1 MLGTTRRHFPT
12 VIGHREIRDDHEF
25 VCLAVEV
32 PDDMLYFQG
41 HFPGY
46 PILPGVA
53 QLVPLVL
60 AETRRIWADLE
71 RPTRLSRLK
80 FRQPVFP
87 GTTLELQLERR
98 GARIRFRLV
107 RGQERR
113 ACSEGTIDYRQNPA

>member
-1 MLGTTRRHFPT
+1 MLGTSRRHFPT
-12 VIGHREIRDDHEF
+12 VAGRREVCDGHELVRLGVQI
-25 VCLAVEV
+25 
-32 PDDMLYFQG
+32 PGDMLYFQG

-60 AETRRIWADLE
+60 AEVRSIWAELG

-87 GTTLELQLERR
+87 GAELELQLDRLD
-98 GARIRFRLV
+98 ARVRFRLV
-107 RGQERR
+107 RGQESR
-113 ACSEGTIDYRQNPA
+113 ACSEGTIDYRPNPT

>member
-12 VIGHREIRDDHEF
+12 VAGHREVRDDHEL

-32 PDDMLYFQG
+32 PDDMLYFRG

-60 AETRRIWADLE
+60 AETRGIWADLK
-71 RPTRLSRLK
+71 RPSRLSRLK
-80 FRQPVFP
+80 FRQPVLP
-87 GTTLELQLERR
+87 GAKLELRLERR

-107 RGQERR
+107 RGQESR
-113 ACSEGTIDYRQNPA
+113 ACSEGTIDYLLSPA